1 MNNPRANNYLPSS
14 VSVVEVGPRDGL
26 QGERTLPIA
35 SKIEF
40 INQLSRSGLSHIES
54 GAFVAKH
61 RVPQM
66 ADSKQVLQGISRQQ
80 GVCYSALTPNRQGLE
95 IAIESQVSEVAV
107 FTSASEGFCR
117 RNIHCSIEDS
127 LIRFEDVI
135 ALASQYHI
143 PVRGY
148 LSCVIDCPYDG
159 PTLPDKV
166 AQISQ
171 TMLEMGCY
179 QVSLGDTI
187 GTGTPYRI
195 ATMLEAVLNIADPD
209 TIAVHFH
216 DTYGQALANIY
227 QALTMGIHVIDSS
240 TAGLGGC
247 PYAKGAAGNVAT
259 EDVLYLC
266 HGLGISTGVSLDKVV
281 NAAWYICGQL
291 NKLPNAKVSLALK
304 RNSNE

>member
-1 MNNPRANNYLPSS
+1 MNNPLASKHLPSS
-14 VSVVEVGPRDGL
+14 VTVVEVGPRDGL
-26 QGERTLPIA
+26 QGERSLPIA

-40 INQLSRSGLSHIES
+40 INQLSRAGLTHIES

-66 ADSKQVLQGISRQQ
+66 ADSKQVLQEISRQQ
-80 GVCYSALTPNRQGLE
+80 GVRYSALTPNRQGLE
-95 IAIESQVSEVAV
+95 AAIESQVSEVAV
-107 FTSASEGFCR
+107 FTSASEGFCQ
-117 RNIHCSIEDS
+117 RNIHCSVEAS
-127 LIRFEDVI
+127 LARFEDVI

-159 PTLPDKV
+159 ATLPDKV
-166 AQISQ
+166 AQLSQ

-187 GTGTPYRI
+187 GTGTPHRI

-209 TIAVHFH
+209 AIAVHFH
-216 DTYGQALANIY
+216 DTYGQALTNIY
-227 QALTMGIHVIDSS
+227 QALTMGIHVIDAS

-266 HGLGISTGVSLDKVV
+266 HGLGITTGVSLDNVV

-291 NKLPNAKVSLALK
+291 NKLPSSKVSLALK
-304 RNSNE
+304 RN